1 MIRGKT
7 VSDILVEYEIILPE
21 EREIVTYGI
30 KQTVIS
36 LGHIALF
43 LIIGFGMHMFCETAV
58 FLVTFSTVRR
68 YAGGCHAD
76 TRLRCTI
83 LSTVFVTINLFL
95 IQNIKMNSIFCIVH
109 LCIMC
114 GMIIWLS
121 PVQNGN
127 NPLNE
132 HEKRAYRCKSAVYS
146 IIGVIRSCLFAC
158 MKLPSYRYSI
168 NMAMMSVFIL
178 QMAGMV
184 KYSQMK
190 GRNGFRF

>member
-43 LIIGFGMHMFCETAV
+43 LIIGFGMHMFC
-58 FLVTFSTVRR
+58 
-68 YAGGCHAD
+68 
-76 TRLRCTI
+76 
-83 LSTVFVTINLFL
+83 
-95 IQNIKMNSIFCIVH
+95 IVH

-146 IIGVIRSCLFAC
+146 IIGVILSCLFAW

>member
-1 MIRGKT
+1 
-7 VSDILVEYEIILPE
+7 
-21 EREIVTYGI
+21 
-30 KQTVIS
+30 
-36 LGHIALF
+36 
-43 LIIGFGMHMFCETAV
+43 
-58 FLVTFSTVRR
+58 
-68 YAGGCHAD
+68 
-76 TRLRCTI
+76 
-83 LSTVFVTINLFL
+83 
-95 IQNIKMNSIFCIVH
+95 
-109 LCIMC
+109 MC

-146 IIGVIRSCLFAC
+146 IIGVILSCLFAW

-178 QMAGMV
+178 QMVGMV

-190 GRNGFRF
+190 GEMDFGFDSAYATCNAWDDDGNHSAITLYE

>member
-1 MIRGKT
+1 
-7 VSDILVEYEIILPE
+7 
-21 EREIVTYGI
+21 
-30 KQTVIS
+30 
-36 LGHIALF
+36 
-43 LIIGFGMHMFCETAV
+43 
-58 FLVTFSTVRR
+58 
-68 YAGGCHAD
+68 
-76 TRLRCTI
+76 
-83 LSTVFVTINLFL
+83 
-95 IQNIKMNSIFCIVH
+95 
-109 LCIMC
+109 MC

-146 IIGVIRSCLFAC
+146 IIGVILSCLFAW

-184 KYSQMK
+184 KNSQMK
-190 GRNGFRF
+190 GRNGFWF